1 MYALAFH
8 PFILCCIGSRNS
20 ACCSVSVLWLVVAF
34 TYILQ
39 ITLMRHDAELI
50 EPKLRVASIVRDGF
64 EVQVVDLDARADA
77 LAGGRL

>member
-1 MYALAFH
+1 
-8 PFILCCIGSRNS
+8 
-20 ACCSVSVLWLVVAF
+20 
-34 TYILQ
+34 
-39 ITLMRHDAELI
+39 MRHDAELI